1 MCLGM
6 HLRLTDLALF
16 NTGCSGVAYD
26 SQVFI
31 CVDDNLVAAPNK
43 KALFDTCDE
52 ILLRLED

>member
-1 MCLGM
+1 M
-6 HLRLTDLALF
+6 RLTDLALF